1 MRPPRYLVPVLLL
14 TALLALVAA
23 GCGGGGDETTD
34 TTAEKTVETTPS
46 LTKEELIKQGDAVCA
61 EVNAAVGSVGSSA
74 AEPSSQVT
82 QVANLYTGMVESLKA
97 LGEPRENPSEY
108 KPFLE
113 AAEELAKVE
122 GEAKLAAEREDT
134 AALGE
139 AGTRAAPILEE
150 FETQASIY
158 GFEQCSQGPG
168 EVPTAPSTGSAPE
181 AEVEEGGIEAEE
193 GGIEEVVPEEEFV
206 PEEEVAPEGGGAG
219 AIEEVAPE
227 EGGGEE
233 ESSSGGGVGPG

>member
-1 MRPPRYLVPVLLL
+1 MRPSRHLVPALLL

-34 TTAEKTVETTPS
+34 TTAEKTVETKPS
-46 LTKEELIKQGDAVCA
+46 LTKEELIKQGDGVCA

-74 AEPSSQVT
+74 ADPSSQT
-82 QVANLYTGMVESLKA
+82 TSVANLYINMVESLKN
-97 LGEPRENPSEY
+97 LGEPREEAAAY
-108 KPFLE
+108 KPFME

-122 GEAKLAAEREDT
+122 GEVKLAAEREDT
-134 AALGE
+134 VALGE
-139 AGTRAAPILEE
+139 AATQAAPILEE
-150 FETQASIY
+150 FQTQAGIF
-158 GFEQCSQGPG
+158 GFEDCSQGPS
-168 EVPTAPSTGSAPE
+168 EVPTAPSTGSSSEP
-181 AEVEEGGIEAEE
+181 EVEEGGIEAEE
-193 GGIEEVVPEEEFV
+193 GVIEEVVPEEEFV

-219 AIEEVAPE
+219 AIEEVVP

>member
-1 MRPPRYLVPVLLL
+1 MRPSRHLVPALLL

-34 TTAEKTVETTPS
+34 TTAEKTAETKPS
-46 LTKEELIKQGDAVCA
+46 LSKEELIKQGDAVCA
-61 EVNAAVGSVGSSA
+61 EVNAAVGAVSSSA
-74 AEPSSQVT
+74 ADPSTQTT
-82 QVANLYTGMVESLKA
+82 QVASLYTGMVERLEA
-97 LGEPRENPSEY
+97 LGEPREDPAEY
-108 KPFLE
+108 QPVTE

-122 GEAKLAAEREDT
+122 GEMKLAAEREDT

-139 AGTRAAPILEE
+139 AATRAAPILEE
-150 FETQASIY
+150 FQTQAGIY

-168 EVPTAPSTGSAPE
+168 EVPTAPSTGSASE
-181 AEVEEGGIEAEE
+181 GEVEEGGIEAEE
-193 GGIEEVVPEEEFV
+193 GVIEEVVPEEEIV

-219 AIEEVAPE
+219 AIEEVEP

>member
-1 MRPPRYLVPVLLL
+1 MRPSRHLVPALLL
-14 TALLALVAA
+14 TALLALVVA

-34 TTAEKTVETTPS
+34 TTAEKTTETKPS
-46 LTKEELIKQGDAVCA
+46 LTKEELIKQGDGVCA

-74 AEPSSQVT
+74 ADAQSQT
-82 QVANLYTGMVESLKA
+82 TSVANLYINMVESLEN
-97 LGEPRENPSEY
+97 LGEPREDAAAY
-108 KPFLE
+108 KPFME

-122 GEAKLAAEREDT
+122 GEVKLAAEREDSV
-134 AALGE
+134 ALGE
-139 AGTRAAPILEE
+139 AATRAAPILEE
-150 FETQASIY
+150 FQTQAGVY

-168 EVPTAPSTGSAPE
+168 EVTTAPSTGGASEE

-193 GGIEEVVPEEEFV
+193 GVIEEVVPEEEFV

-233 ESSSGGGVGPG
+233 ENSGGGVGPG